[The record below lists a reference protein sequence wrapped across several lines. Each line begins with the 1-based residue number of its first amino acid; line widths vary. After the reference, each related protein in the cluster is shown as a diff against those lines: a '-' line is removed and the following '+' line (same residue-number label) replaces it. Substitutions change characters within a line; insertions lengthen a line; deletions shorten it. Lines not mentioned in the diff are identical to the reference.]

1 MYSENRA
8 NDVLLIGK
16 AFLSNQLARFAPSLY
31 VKLTHQTGRGSG
43 ETSGS
48 QDADYFIRC
57 FTEYFEQI
65 GLNIEESEQ
74 YLKGKKVLEYGPGD
88 ILGMALLM
96 YAHGAETVHCV
107 DRFPLEKMSEKNL
120 EIYNILLGFLEGEN
134 RVKANNAFR
143 ENGKPESGFNPNAIT
158 YSVVPDGLV
167 RREEEYDFIISRAVL
182 EHVND
187 LEKTLLDIG
196 KALKKGGTS
205 IHEVDLKSHG
215 LDRYQTFDF
224 LTWPDMLYR
233 LMYSHKGYPNR
244 WRVDKYKEWI
254 KSSGLRCNKFVPTE
268 KLGPE
273 KIDVIMPKVAKP
285 FRHISAEELS
295 WLGFWMVLER

>member
-8 NDVLLIGK
+8 NDVLLFGK

-31 VKLTHQTGRGSG
+31 VKLTHPTGRGGG
-43 ETSGS
+43 ERSGS

-57 FTEYFEQI
+57 FTEYFEQL

-120 EIYNILLGFLEGEN
+120 EIYNILLGFLEDEK
-134 RVKANNAFR
+134 RVRAKNAFR

-167 RREEEYDFIISRAVL
+167 RREKEYDLIISRAVL

-196 KALKKGGTS
+196 KALKKGGIS

-244 WRVDKYKEWI
+244 WRIDKYKEWI
-254 KSSGLRCNKFVPTE
+254 KRSGLRCNKFVPTE
-268 KLGPE
+268 KLEQE
-273 KIDVIMPKVAKP
+273 KIDIIMPKVAKP

-295 WLGFWMVLER
+295 WLGFWMVLKR